1 MLVVVAKRFLSAAP
15 AISPL
20 HFALMDKIAKSKTSE
35 QIDKLVELAP
45 NSMLNA
51 GTCAAALRRLG
62 VLQSAHPHTIAK
74 LLSCTE
80 PIKLK
85 PAQLRD
91 CVFGLAQLRE
101 TLPESLVDKTLQ
113 CKELGEFTGEDF
125 ALLLD
130 SLPEKGGKSLMV
142 CDKLAAELCERKN
155 LKDFEGRHLGSIA
168 HDLAVRF
175 ELVDHPVLASIARDI
190 VKRKTLSDFE
200 SDDFGLILKTY
211 ASLPVKDEMLFDKV
225 NKFLCKYPETLDE
238 FEAVDFGVVLQSF
251 VDAGFDHTRLFGKVV
266 DHLLLRPALD
276 NFTGYDIALIM
287 QLLDDYDVCVKF
299 SEEIVN
305 REPGGGLDEFEIE
318 EIASILA
325 TLAGF
330 KEPNMLALRALFNSV
345 LKRDLTGVNSTL
357 LESIYDNLESL
368 GFPVDSSTPSSSQV
382 D

>member
-1 MLVVVAKRFLSAAP
+1 MLLVVAAKRFLGAAP

-45 NSMLNA
+45 SSMLNA

-62 VLQSAHPHTIAK
+62 MLQSAHPATLAK

-101 TLPESLVDKTLQ
+101 TLPESLIDKTLQ
-113 CKELGEFTGEDF
+113 CNELAEFTGEDV

-130 SLPEKGGKSLMV
+130 SLPERDANPKSLLV
-142 CDKLAAELCERKN
+142 CDKLAAELCGRKN
-155 LKDFEGRHLGSIA
+155 LKDFEGKHLGSIA

-175 ELVDHPVLASIARDI
+175 GLGDHPVLGSIARDI

-238 FEAVDFGVVLQSF
+238 FEAADFGVVLQGF

-276 NFTGYDIALIM
+276 DFTGYDLALTM
-287 QLLDDYDVCVKF
+287 HLLDDYDVCVKF
-299 SEEIVN
+299 SEEIVR
-305 REPGGGLDEFEIE
+305 REPSGLLAEFEID

-330 KEPNMLALRALFNSV
+330 KEPNMLALRALFHSV
-345 LKRDLTGVNSTL
+345 LKRDLAGVDSAL
-357 LESIYDNLESL
+357 LESIHDNLESL
-368 GFPVDSSTPSSSQV
+368 GFPVEANTPS
-382 D
+382 